1 MDRIIE
7 TEIIDSLLKLM
18 KEDEKKF
25 FSTYP
30 ALPFNIYNEI
40 EKLSLSKAS
49 TNMELTAKA
58 KIITKKFHEQ
68 FKTK

>member
-7 TEIIDSLLKLM
+7 TEIMDSLLKLM
-18 KEDEKKF
+18 EEDEKKF
-25 FSTYP
+25 FDTYRS
-30 ALPFNIYNEI
+30 LPFNIYKEI

-49 TNMELTAKA
+49 TNTELTIKA
-58 KIITKKFHEQ
+58 KIITKKFHAQ